1 MRFLSLHSF
10 YILLETIIYKA
21 LPGSSHW
28 ICVAKDSIIF
38 NSFILGMKM
47 DNFSTLI
54 GGIAGDGINEAGL
67 TVARLFSRL
76 GYHIY
81 MYYDYPSLIRGGHNF
96 SLVRASQGKIAAHTD
111 QIDVLIALNQET
123 LENHVGRL
131 KESSFVI
138 YDADKV
144 KLDGTKHRG
153 CGLTIT
159 SILKEA
165 GAPALMKNTCI
176 IGGYCKVVGIDWSVL
191 EDVLKKHIPKMLE
204 QNMQV
209 ARQGYD
215 QATEFC
221 HMDNPEDEADLHS
234 HEQGKNPLP
243 IITGNQAISLGLVK
257 AGLGAYVAYPM
268 TPSSSI
274 LDFMARYARDFGL
287 KVIHPESEIAV
298 MLMAQ
303 GFAYAGVKAAVGT
316 SGGGFCLMTEGLSLA
331 GMAEMPVVVIMAQRT
346 GPSTGLPTYTA
357 QGDLHFVLNAGQGEF
372 PRFIVAPGDA
382 EEAYYWAGFALNLAW
397 KLQVPSFIL
406 TDKTVSESQY
416 SFDIDMAGGPC
427 GELKEETL
435 KAPLLWDGT
444 GEYKRYRY
452 TETGVSP
459 LAFPPLPGEVIKA
472 DSYTHDELG
481 ITTEDPQIAR
491 ETSDKRQRKG
501 QFMAEYLEG
510 YETVKV
516 LGDEKS
522 KTALLCW
529 GSNKGV
535 CVEAAKKLGLKVIY
549 VLVLSPFPEKRLKN
563 ALHGVD
569 RLLAVECNSTGQLAK
584 LAGYYGIKTQDK
596 ILKYDGRPFS
606 VEDLLA
612 NLRMVLA

>member
-1 MRFLSLHSF
+1 
-10 YILLETIIYKA
+10 
-21 LPGSSHW
+21 
-28 ICVAKDSIIF
+28 
-38 NSFILGMKM
+38 MKM

-96 SLVRASQGKIAAHTD
+96 SLVRASREKIASHTD
-111 QIDVLIALNQET
+111 QIDVLIALNQDT
-123 LENHVGRL
+123 LEKHAGRL
-131 KESSFVI
+131 KESSFII

-144 KLDGTKHRG
+144 KLDYTKHRS

-159 SILKEA
+159 SILKDA

-204 QNMQV
+204 LNMQV

-221 HMDNPEDEADLHS
+221 HMDNLEDGADLQS
-234 HEQGKNPLP
+234 QEQGKKPLP

-257 AGLGAYVAYPM
+257 AGLGAYIAYPM

-274 LDFMARYARDFGL
+274 LDFMARYAREFGL
-287 KVIHPESEIAV
+287 KVIHPESEISV

-331 GMAEMPVVVIMAQRT
+331 GMAEMPVVVVNAQRT

-357 QGDLHFVLNAGQGEF
+357 QGDLHFILNAGQGEF
-372 PRFIVAPGDA
+372 SRFIVAPGDA
-382 EEAYYWAGFALNLAW
+382 DEAYYWAGFALNLAW
-397 KLQVPSFIL
+397 KFQVPSFIL

-416 SFDIDMAGGPC
+416 SFDIDLAADPS

-435 KAPLLWDGT
+435 ESHLPHLLWDGQ

-459 LAFPPLPGEVIKA
+459 LAFPPLPGQVIKA
-472 DSYTHDELG
+472 DSYTHDEKG

-501 QFMAEYLEG
+501 QFMSEYLEG

-522 KTALLCW
+522 RTAMLCW

-535 CVEAAKKLGLKVIY
+535 CEEAAKKLGLKVIY
-549 VLVLSPFPEKRLKN
+549 VLVLSPFPEKRLKS
-563 ALHGVD
+563 ALQGVE
-569 RLLAVECNSTGQLAK
+569 RLLAVECNSTGQLAR
-584 LAGYYGIKTQDK
+584 LAGFYGIKTQDR

-612 NLRMVLA
+612 ELGRVLA

>member
-1 MRFLSLHSF
+1 
-10 YILLETIIYKA
+10 
-21 LPGSSHW
+21 
-28 ICVAKDSIIF
+28 
-38 NSFILGMKM
+38 M

-54 GGIAGDGINEAGL
+54 GGIAGDGINEAGI
-67 TVARLFSRL
+67 TVSRLFSRL

-96 SLVRASQGKIAAHTD
+96 SIVRASGQKIAAHMD
-111 QIDVLIALNQET
+111 RIDVLVALNQET
-123 LENHVGRL
+123 VEKHTSRL
-131 KESSFVI
+131 KDRSFVI

-144 KLDGTKHRG
+144 KLDDTKHKG

-159 SILKEA
+159 QILKEA
-165 GAPALMKNTCI
+165 AAPAVMKNTCI
-176 IGGYCKVVGIDWSVL
+176 IGGYCKVVGIDWAVL
-191 EDVLKKHIPKMLE
+191 EDVLKKHMPKKLDL
-204 QNMQV
+204 NLLV

-221 HMDNPEDEADLHS
+221 HIDS
-234 HEQGKNPLP
+234 HLEKQDQKPLP
-243 IITGNQAISLGLVK
+243 IITGNQAISLGLIK

-268 TPSSSI
+268 TPSSSV
-274 LDFMARYARDFGL
+274 LDFMAKFGPQFGL

-303 GFAYAGVKAAVGT
+303 GFAYAGFKAAVGT

-331 GMAEMPVVVIMAQRT
+331 GMAEMPVVVVMAQRT

-382 EEAYYWAGFALNLAW
+382 EEAYYWSCVALNMAW
-397 KLQVPSFIL
+397 KFQVPSFVL
-406 TDKTVSESQY
+406 TDKIVSESQY
-416 SFDIDMAGGPC
+416 SFDIDNAGDLT
-427 GELKEETL
+427 GELKEQAQQ
-435 KAPLLWDGT
+435 APLLWDGQGT
-444 GEYKRYRY
+444 YKRYIY

-459 LAFPPLPGEVIKA
+459 LVFPPQKGQVIKT
-472 DSYTHDELG
+472 DSYTHDESG
-481 ITTEDPQIAR
+481 ITSEDPQITR

-501 QFMAEYLEG
+501 QFMAADLER

-516 LGDEKS
+516 FGDEKS

-529 GSNKGV
+529 GSNKGA
-535 CVEAAKKLGLKVIY
+535 CMEAAIKLGLRVIQ
-549 VLVLSPFPEKRLKN
+549 VLVLSPFPERKLKD
-563 ALHGVD
+563 ALQGVE
-569 RLLAVECNSTGQLAK
+569 RLLAVECNSTGQLAR
-584 LAGYYGIKTQDK
+584 LAAFYGIKIQAQDQ

-612 NLRMVLA
+612 QLGRALA

>member
-1 MRFLSLHSF
+1 
-10 YILLETIIYKA
+10 
-21 LPGSSHW
+21 
-28 ICVAKDSIIF
+28 
-38 NSFILGMKM
+38 M

-96 SLVRASQGKIAAHTD
+96 SIVRASRQKIAAHMD
-111 QIDVLIALNQET
+111 QIDVLVALNQET
-123 LENHVGRL
+123 VEKHKSRL
-131 KESSFVI
+131 KDSSFVI

-144 KLDGTKHRG
+144 KLDDTMHRG
-153 CGLTIT
+153 FGLNIT
-159 SILKEA
+159 QILKEA
-165 GAPALMKNTCI
+165 TAPAVMKNTCI
-176 IGGYCKVVGIDWSVL
+176 IGGYCKVVGIDWPIL

-204 QNMQV
+204 LNMQV

-215 QATEFC
+215 QAEQFCRIDRSADRADSHLEKQTE
-221 HMDNPEDEADLHS
+221 E
-234 HEQGKNPLP
+234 P
-243 IITGNQAISLGLVK
+243 IITGNQAISLGLIK

-268 TPSSSI
+268 TPSSSV
-274 LDFMARYARDFGL
+274 LDFMAKFGPEFGI
-287 KVIHPESEIAV
+287 KVIHPENEIAV

-331 GMAEMPVVVIMAQRT
+331 GMAEMPVVVVMAQRT

-382 EEAYYWAGFALNLAW
+382 EEAYYWAGVALNLAW
-397 KLQVPSFIL
+397 KYQVPSFIL

-416 SFDIDMAGGPC
+416 SFDIDLAGDLR
-427 GELKEETL
+427 GELKEQAHPT
-435 KAPLLWDGT
+435 PLLWDGR

-452 TETGVSP
+452 TDTGVSP
-459 LAFPPLPGEVIKA
+459 LAFPPQKGQVIKT
-472 DSYTHDELG
+472 DSYTHDEGG
-481 ITTEDPQIAR
+481 ITSEDPQITR

-501 QFMAEYLEG
+501 QFLAAELER

-516 LGDEKS
+516 FGNEKS

-535 CVEAAKKLGLKVIY
+535 CMEAALKLGIRVIF
-549 VLVLSPFPEKRLKN
+549 VQVLSPFPERKLKS
-563 ALHGVD
+563 ALQGVE
-569 RLLAVECNSTGQLAK
+569 RLLAVECNSTGQLAR
-584 LAGYYGIKTQDK
+584 LAGFYGIKIQAQDL

-612 NLRMVLA
+612 QLGRALA

>member
-1 MRFLSLHSF
+1 
-10 YILLETIIYKA
+10 
-21 LPGSSHW
+21 
-28 ICVAKDSIIF
+28 
-38 NSFILGMKM
+38 M

-96 SLVRASQGKIAAHTD
+96 SIVRASRQKIAAHMD
-111 QIDVLIALNQET
+111 QIDVLVALNQET
-123 LENHVGRL
+123 VEKHKSCL
-131 KESSFVI
+131 KDSSFVI

-144 KLDGTKHRG
+144 KLDDTMHKGF
-153 CGLTIT
+153 GLTIT
-159 SILKEA
+159 RILKEA
-165 GAPALMKNTCI
+165 TAPAVMKNTCI

-204 QNMQV
+204 LNIQV

-215 QATEFC
+215 QAVQFCRIDRSADRADSHLEKQTE
-221 HMDNPEDEADLHS
+221 E
-234 HEQGKNPLP
+234 P
-243 IITGNQAISLGLVK
+243 IITGNQAISLGLIK
-257 AGLGAYVAYPM
+257 SGLGAYVAYPM
-268 TPSSSI
+268 TPSSSV
-274 LDFMARYARDFGL
+274 LDFMAKFGPEFGI

-331 GMAEMPVVVIMAQRT
+331 GMAEMPVVVVMAQRT

-382 EEAYYWAGFALNLAW
+382 EEAYYWASVALNLAW
-397 KLQVPSFIL
+397 KYQVPSFIL

-416 SFDIDMAGGPC
+416 SFDIDLAGDLG
-427 GELKEETL
+427 GELKEQAEHSS
-435 KAPLLWDGT
+435 LLWDGR
-444 GEYKRYRY
+444 GDYKRYRY
-452 TETGVSP
+452 TDTGVSP
-459 LAFPPLPGEVIKA
+459 LAFPPQKGQVIKT
-472 DSYTHDELG
+472 DSYTHDEGG
-481 ITTEDPQIAR
+481 ITSEDPQMTR

-501 QFMAEYLEG
+501 QFLAAELER
-510 YETVKV
+510 YETVKFF
-516 LGDEKS
+516 GNEKS
-522 KTALLCW
+522 KIALLCW

-535 CVEAAKKLGLKVIY
+535 CMEAALKLGLRMIH
-549 VLVLSPFPEKRLKN
+549 VLVLSPFPERKLKS
-563 ALHGVD
+563 ALQGVE
-569 RLLAVECNSTGQLAK
+569 RLLAVECNSTGQLAR
-584 LAGYYGIKTQDK
+584 LAGFYGIKIQAQDL

-612 NLRMVLA
+612 QLGRALA